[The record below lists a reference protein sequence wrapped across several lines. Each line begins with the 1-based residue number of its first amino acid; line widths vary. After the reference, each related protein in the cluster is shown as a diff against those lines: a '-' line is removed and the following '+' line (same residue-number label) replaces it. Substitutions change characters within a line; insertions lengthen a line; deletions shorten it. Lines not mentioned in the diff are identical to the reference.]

1 MKNVTNFICSLL
13 ITALVFAI
21 PVLFTL
27 SIVLKWGFAAV
38 LITGFSTVVVFL
50 IAMVLIGALLDCA
63 IN

>member
-13 ITALVFAI
+13 VTALVFEI

-38 LITGFSTVVVFL
+38 LITGFSTIVEFL
-50 IAMVLIGALLDCA
+50 SAMVLIGALLDCV